1 MYCLFQVDEKAL
13 KHITEM
19 GFSKE
24 AARQALMDNSN
35 NLEVALNF
43 LLNNNKQKPI
53 QGPPPRGKTFK
64 ESFKTLFTS
73 KGIVYGGSVM

>member
-1 MYCLFQVDEKAL
+1 MIICFYLLLQVDEKAL

-35 NLEVALNF
+35 NLEAALNF
-43 LLNNNKQKPI
+43 LLNSSKQKPL
-53 QGPPPRGKTFK
+53 QGPPPRGTTCKD
-64 ESFKTLFTS
+64 EP
-73 KGIVYGGSVM
+73 

>member
-1 MYCLFQVDEKAL
+1 MLQVDEKAL

-35 NLEVALNF
+35 SLEASLNF
-43 LLNNNKQKPI
+43 LLNSNKQLTV
-53 QGPPPRGKTFK
+53 QGPPLRGTA
-64 ESFKTLFTS
+64 L
-73 KGIVYGGSVM
+73 KGIYHNGASSTNVS

>member
-1 MYCLFQVDEKAL
+1 MYLLFQVDEKAL

-35 NLEVALNF
+35 SLEAALNF
-43 LLNNNKQKPI
+43 LLNSSKQKPI
-53 QGPPPRGKTFK
+53 QGPPPRGKTC
-64 ESFKTLFTS
+64 EEML
-73 KGIVYGGSVM
+73 

>member
-1 MYCLFQVDEKAL
+1 
-13 KHITEM
+13 M

-35 NLEVALNF
+35 SLEAALNF

-53 QGPPPRGKTFK
+53 QGPPPRGKACK
-64 ESFKTLFTS
+64 EMLKNGLQA
-73 KGIVYGGSVM
+73 KELVHGGL

>member
-1 MYCLFQVDEKAL
+1 MKIWWVYRVLYLFCVYLLFQVDEKAL

-35 NLEVALNF
+35 SLEAALNF
-43 LLNNNKQKPI
+43 LLNNSKQKPI
-53 QGPPPRGKTFK
+53 QGPPPRGKACK
-64 ESFKTLFTS
+64 EVL
-73 KGIVYGGSVM
+73 

>member
-1 MYCLFQVDEKAL
+1 MIICLYLLFQVDEKAL

-35 NLEVALNF
+35 NLEAALNF
-43 LLNNNKQKPI
+43 LLSSNKQKPL
-53 QGPPPRGKTFK
+53 QGPPPRGITCKD
-64 ESFKTLFTS
+64 
-73 KGIVYGGSVM
+73 VP

>member
-1 MYCLFQVDEKAL
+1 
-13 KHITEM
+13 M

-35 NLEVALNF
+35 NLEAALNF
-43 LLNNNKQKPI
+43 LLNSSKQKPI

-64 ESFKTLFTS
+64 EML
-73 KGIVYGGSVM
+73 